1 MNPETQTQS
10 NLAASPAGQRGS
22 LSVTAWFGRLRV
34 RLQNLRCWK
43 TQWAYRTLT
52 KAMKRDPDF
61 AHTWQCNIA
70 CPLMDAGMNH
80 IDANAAA
87 DRLMRHLFGVVNYTE
102 PNVKDEPCPTKTEK

>member
-1 MNPETQTQS
+1 MLTTTEKPTQ
-10 NLAASPAGQRGS
+10 AGPVSG
-22 LSVTAWFGRLRV
+22 LSVIAWFGGLRV

-43 TQWAYRTLT
+43 TQMAYRTLT

-80 IDANAAA
+80 RDANAAA

-102 PNVKDEPCPTKTEK
+102 PNDQGQTRSSHENQNL